1 MCGRYYIDDG
11 ETIAEM
17 RKIIEEVNKR
27 HHDTPQGSSLK
38 TGEIRPTDTVPV
50 LVEQQQSASPILMR
64 WGYPKW
70 QGSGV
75 VINARAETASERPM
89 FRTSIRRMRCIIPAT
104 GFFEWDHT
112 EGHPKSKF
120 LLQRQ
125 ETPMLYMAGLYSFF
139 EDQKGGQYSAF
150 VILTVSANA
159 AISPIHDRMPLIID
173 IGQNDRWLHDE
184 QYAMTQLTAPCLAE
198 LTAIKS

>member
-27 HHDTPQGSSLK
+27 HHDTPQGSSMK
-38 TGEIRPTDTVPV
+38 TGEIFPTDIAPV
-50 LVEQQQSASPILMR
+50 LVVQEQSIAPALMR

-75 VINARAETASERPM
+75 VINARAETAAERPM

-112 EGHPKSKF
+112 DGHPKTKF

-139 EDQKGGQYSAF
+139 EDKLGAQYSAF
-150 VILTVSANA
+150 VILTVNANA
-159 AISPIHDRMPLIID
+159 TVSPIHDRMPLIID
-173 IGQNDRWLHDE
+173 AGQNDRWLHDE
-184 QYAMTQLTAPCLAE
+184 QYAITLLGALCPAE
-198 LTAIKS
+198 LTATII